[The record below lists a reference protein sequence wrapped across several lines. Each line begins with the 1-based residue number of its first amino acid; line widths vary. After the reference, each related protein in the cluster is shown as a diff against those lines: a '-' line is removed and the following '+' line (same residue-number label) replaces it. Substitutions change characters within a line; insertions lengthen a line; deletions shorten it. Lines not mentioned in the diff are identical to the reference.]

1 MHSPRTCHR
10 IRLEASVNR
19 RNRIFAGILLAYLA
33 GVGLLMW
40 RLVGDIAPRYRE
52 SAEDSMVETAQL
64 LATLL
69 EPTATASGPNV
80 EAFAGTFAAL
90 RARRFDADI
99 YGVKK
104 QRVELRATV
113 VDGQGHVLFDSRG
126 RSLGADF
133 SRWRD
138 VRLALEGKY
147 GARTT
152 REREEDPAS
161 AVMHVSVPVFYQD
174 RIVGAVTVSKPVAS
188 LGQFMQAAQH
198 KTLVAGITA
207 AMAALILMIILSLW
221 LVIPSGLVADYLR
234 RVRMQRSWNLAGL
247 WRHLGEMTSTA
258 YKDVR
263 DALEGRSFAADYAQT
278 LTHELKSPLS
288 AIRGAA
294 DLLQEPMADADRKR
308 FLGNIERETQRIHE
322 LVDRMMQLAALES
335 RRVLEAPEAVELAPL
350 LEELATSA
358 TAAGAARGIHIQL
371 EVPGAAQV
379 LGDALLLKQAVGNL
393 LANALDFSPADATI
407 TLALQLSPKTVTI
420 CVRDH
425 GPGIPH
431 FAGDKVF
438 EKFFSLTRPESSRKS
453 TGLGLTFVREIAHL
467 HYGRAAIHN
476 HEDGG
481 AIATLTLPRMR

>member
-1 MHSPRTCHR
+1 
-10 IRLEASVNR
+10 VNR
-19 RNRIFAGILLAYLA
+19 RNRIFAGILIAYLA

-40 RLVGDIAPRYRE
+40 RLVSDIAPRYRE

-69 EPTATASGPNV
+69 EPAATPSGPNV
-80 EAFAGTFAAL
+80 ESFGRIIAAL
-90 RARRFDADI
+90 RARQFDADI
-99 YGVKK
+99 YGVRK
-104 QRVELRATV
+104 QRVALRATV

-152 REREEDPAS
+152 REIEGDDAS
-161 AVMHVSVPVFYQD
+161 AVMYVSVPIFYQD
-174 RIVGAVTVSKPVAS
+174 RIVGAVTVAKPVTS

-207 AMAALILMIILSLW
+207 AVAALILMIILSLW
-221 LVIPSGLVADYLR
+221 LVIPSGLLADYFR
-234 RVRMQRSWNLAGL
+234 RVRMQRSWDLPGL
-247 WRHLGEMTSTA
+247 GRHLGEMTSTA

-294 DLLQEPMADADRKR
+294 DLLQEPMADADRRR

-335 RRVLEAPEAVELAPL
+335 RRLLDSPEPVEIVPL
-350 LEELATSA
+350 LEELAASA
-358 TAAGAARGIHIQL
+358 AATGAARGIQIQL
-371 EVPGAAQV
+371 EAAGPAQV

-393 LANALDFSPADATI
+393 LANALDFSPANSRI
-407 TLALQLSPKTVTI
+407 VLSLELSPRSLTI
-420 CVRDH
+420 GVRDH

-438 EKFFSLTRPESSRKS
+438 EKFFSLTRPNSSRKS

-467 HYGRAAIHN
+467 HYGRAAIRN
-476 HEDGG
+476 QEDGG
-481 AIATLTLPRMR
+481 ALATLTLPRVRTAP

>member
-1 MHSPRTCHR
+1 
-10 IRLEASVNR
+10 VNR

-40 RLVGDIAPRYRE
+40 RLVDDIAPRYRE

-69 EPTATASGPNV
+69 EPAATPSGPNV
-80 EAFAGTFAAL
+80 ETFAQTFATL

-99 YGVKK
+99 YGVRK

-113 VDGQGHVLFDSRG
+113 VDGQGHVLFNSLG

-152 REREEDPAS
+152 REVADDPRS
-161 AVMHVSVPVFYQD
+161 AVMYVSVPIFYQD
-174 RIVGAVTVSKPVAS
+174 RIVGAVTVGKPVTS

-198 KTLVAGITA
+198 KTLLAGVTA
-207 AMAALILMIILSLW
+207 AIAALILMLILSLW

-234 RVRMQRSWNLAGL
+234 RVRMQRSWDLPGL
-247 WRHLGEMTSTA
+247 WRHLGEMTATA

-294 DLLQEPMADADRKR
+294 DLLHEPMPETDRRR
-308 FLGNIERETQRIHE
+308 FLDNIERETQRIHE
-322 LVDRMMQLAALES
+322 LVERMMQLAALES
-335 RRVLEAPEAVELAPL
+335 RRLLESPEPVEVAPL

-358 TAAGAARGIHIQL
+358 TAAGAARGIPVQL
-371 EVPGAAQV
+371 QVTGSAQV
-379 LGDALLLKQAVGNL
+379 LGDPLLLKQAVGNL
-393 LANALDFSPADATI
+393 LANALDFSPSNSPI
-407 TLALQLSPKTVTI
+407 ELRLELSPKSVI
-420 CVRDH
+420 IGVRDH

-431 FAGDKVF
+431 FASDKVF
-438 EKFFSLTRPESSRKS
+438 EKFFSLTRPDSSRKS

-467 HYGRAAIHN
+467 HYGRAAIRN

-481 AIATLTLPRMR
+481 AIATLTLPRMRTAL

>member
-1 MHSPRTCHR
+1 
-10 IRLEASVNR
+10 VNR

-33 GVGLLMW
+33 GVALLMW
-40 RLVGDIAPRYRE
+40 RLVDDIAPRYRE

-69 EPTATASGPNV
+69 EPSATAAGPNV
-80 EAFAGTFAAL
+80 QAFAQTFAAL
-90 RARRFDADI
+90 RARRFEADI

-104 QRVELRATV
+104 RRVELRATV
-113 VDGQGHVLFDSRG
+113 VDGQGHVLFNSLG

-138 VRLALEGKY
+138 VRLALAGQY

-152 REREEDPAS
+152 RESDDDPLS
-161 AVMHVSVPVFYQD
+161 AVMYVSVPVFYQD
-174 RIVGAVTVSKPVAS
+174 RIVGAVTVGKPVTS
-188 LGQFMQAAQH
+188 LGQFMQGAQH
-198 KTLVAGITA
+198 KTLLAGITA
-207 AMAALILMIILSLW
+207 AIAALILMLILSLW

-234 RVRMQRSWNLAGL
+234 RVRMQRSWDLRGL

-294 DLLQEPMADADRKR
+294 DLLHEPMAEADRRR
-308 FLGNIERETQRIHE
+308 FLDNIERETQRIHE

-335 RRVLEAPEAVELAPL
+335 RRLLESPEPVQIAPL

-358 TAAGAARGIHIQL
+358 TAAGAARGITIEL
-371 EVPGAAQV
+371 EVAGPAQV
-379 LGDALLLKQAVGNL
+379 LGDPLLLKQAVGNL
-393 LANALDFSPADATI
+393 LANALDFSPSHTAIELRLD
-407 TLALQLSPKTVTI
+407 LSPGSVSI
-420 CVRDH
+420 GVRDH

-438 EKFFSLTRPESSRKS
+438 EKFFSLTRPNSSRKS

-467 HYGRAAIHN
+467 HYGRAAIRN
-476 HEDGG
+476 HDEGG
-481 AIATLTLPRMR
+481 AIATLTLPRVRTAP

>member
-1 MHSPRTCHR
+1 M
-10 IRLEASVNR
+10 NR
-19 RNRIFAGILLAYLA
+19 RNRLFAGILLAYLA

-40 RLVGDIAPRYRE
+40 RLVDDIAPRYRE

-69 EPTATASGPNV
+69 EPTATPSGPNV
-80 EAFAGTFAAL
+80 ERFASTFTAL
-90 RARRFDADI
+90 RARKFDADI
-99 YGVKK
+99 YGVRK
-104 QRVELRATV
+104 RSVELRATV

-152 REREEDPAS
+152 REVDDDASS
-161 AVMHVSVPVFYQD
+161 AVMFVSVPIFYQD
-174 RIVGAVTVSKPVAS
+174 RIVGAVTVAKPVTS

-198 KTLVAGITA
+198 KTLVAGVTA
-207 AMAALILMIILSLW
+207 ALAALVLMVILSLW

-234 RVRMQRSWNLAGL
+234 RVRMQRSWDLSGL
-247 WRHLGEMTSTA
+247 WRHLVEMTSTA

-294 DLLQEPMADADRKR
+294 DLLHEPMAEADRKR

-335 RRVLEAPEAVELAPL
+335 RRLLDSPEPVEIAPL

-358 TAAGAARGIHIQL
+358 AAAGAARGIQIQMQVS
-371 EVPGAAQV
+371 EQAQV
-379 LGDALLLKQAVGNL
+379 LGDALLLKQSVGNL
-393 LANALDFSPADATI
+393 LANALDFSPPDTRI
-407 TLALQLSPKTVTI
+407 VLSMELSPKNVVI
-420 CVRDH
+420 AVRDH

-438 EKFFSLTRPESSRKS
+438 EKFFSLTRPNSTRKS

-467 HYGRAAIHN
+467 HYGRAAIRN
-476 HEDGG
+476 HEEGG
-481 AIATLTLPRMR
+481 AVATLTLPRVRTAA

>member
-1 MHSPRTCHR
+1 M
-10 IRLEASVNR
+10 NR

-69 EPTATASGPNV
+69 EPTATPTGPYV
-80 EAFAGTFAAL
+80 DAFARVFSAL
-90 RARRFDADI
+90 RARQFDAEI

-104 QRVELRATV
+104 QRVDLRATV
-113 VDGQGHVLFDSRG
+113 VDGQGHVLFDSLG

-147 GARTT
+147 GARTSRDT
-152 REREEDPAS
+152 DSDSSSE
-161 AVMHVSVPVFYQD
+161 VMYVSVPIFYQD
-174 RIVGAVTVSKPVAS
+174 RIVGAVTVGKPVTS
-188 LGQFMQAAQH
+188 LGQYMQSAQH
-198 KTLVAGITA
+198 KTLVAGVTA
-207 AMAALILMIILSLW
+207 GFAALVLMLILSLW

-234 RVRMQRSWNLAGL
+234 RVRMQRSWDLSGL
-247 WRHLGEMTSTA
+247 WRHLMEMTATA

-294 DLLQEPMADADRKR
+294 DLLQEPMDDADRRR

-335 RRVLEAPEAVELAPL
+335 RRLLDAPQTVDMPTL

-358 TAAGAARGIHIQL
+358 AASGAGRGIQVKL
-371 EVPGAAQV
+371 DVSGPAEV

-393 LANALDFSPADATI
+393 LANALDFSPSDSSI
-407 TLALQLSPKTVTI
+407 ELSLETSAKAVTI
-420 CVRDH
+420 SVKDQ

-438 EKFFSLTRPESSRKS
+438 EKFFSLTRPGSSRKS

-467 HYGRAAIHN
+467 HYGRAAIRN
-476 HEDGG
+476 REEGG
-481 AIATLTLPRMR
+481 AIATLTLPRVRTTS

>member
-1 MHSPRTCHR
+1 
-10 IRLEASVNR
+10 
-19 RNRIFAGILLAYLA
+19 
-33 GVGLLMW
+33 
-40 RLVGDIAPRYRE
+40 
-52 SAEDSMVETAQL
+52 
-64 LATLL
+64 
-69 EPTATASGPNV
+69 
-80 EAFAGTFAAL
+80 
-90 RARRFDADI
+90 
-99 YGVKK
+99 
-104 QRVELRATV
+104 VELRATV

-152 REREEDPAS
+152 REVEDDASS
-161 AVMHVSVPVFYQD
+161 AVMFVSVPIFYQD
-174 RIVGAVTVSKPVAS
+174 RIVGAVTVAKPVTS

-198 KTLVAGITA
+198 KTLVAGVTA
-207 AMAALILMIILSLW
+207 ALAALVLMVILSLW

-234 RVRMQRSWNLAGL
+234 RVRMQRSWDLSGL
-247 WRHLGEMTSTA
+247 WRHLVEMTSTA

-294 DLLQEPMADADRKR
+294 DLLHEPMAEADRKR

-335 RRVLEAPEAVELAPL
+335 RRLLDSPEPVEIAPL

-358 TAAGAARGIHIQL
+358 AAAGAARGIQIQMQVS
-371 EVPGAAQV
+371 EQAQV

-393 LANALDFSPADATI
+393 LANALDFSPPDTRI
-407 TLALQLSPKTVTI
+407 VLSMELSPKNVVI
-420 CVRDH
+420 AVRDH

-438 EKFFSLTRPESSRKS
+438 EKFFSLTRPNSTRKS

-467 HYGRAAIHN
+467 HYGRAAIRN
-476 HEDGG
+476 HEEGG
-481 AIATLTLPRMR
+481 AVATLTLPRVRTAA

>member
-1 MHSPRTCHR
+1 
-10 IRLEASVNR
+10 
-19 RNRIFAGILLAYLA
+19 
-33 GVGLLMW
+33 
-40 RLVGDIAPRYRE
+40 
-52 SAEDSMVETAQL
+52 
-64 LATLL
+64 
-69 EPTATASGPNV
+69 
-80 EAFAGTFAAL
+80 
-90 RARRFDADI
+90 
-99 YGVKK
+99 
-104 QRVELRATV
+104 
-113 VDGQGHVLFDSRG
+113 
-126 RSLGADF
+126 
-133 SRWRD
+133 
-138 VRLALEGKY
+138 
-147 GARTT
+147 
-152 REREEDPAS
+152 
-161 AVMHVSVPVFYQD
+161 
-174 RIVGAVTVSKPVAS
+174 
-188 LGQFMQAAQH
+188 
-198 KTLVAGITA
+198 
-207 AMAALILMIILSLW
+207 LW
-221 LVIPSGLVADYLR
+221 
-234 RVRMQRSWNLAGL
+234 Q
-247 WRHLGEMTSTA
+247 HLGEMTSTA

-294 DLLQEPMADADRKR
+294 DLLQEPMEDADRRR

-335 RRVLEAPEAVELAPL
+335 RRVLEAPEPVQIVPL

-371 EVPGAAQV
+371 EAAGPVKV

-393 LANALDFSPADATI
+393 LANALDFSPDNSTI
-407 TLALQLSPKTVTI
+407 TLALELSPKTATI
-420 CVRDH
+420 SVRDQ

-467 HYGRAAIHN
+467 HYGRAAIRN